1 MVEIIGLGTMGA
13 LVWLIA
19 WSMGGESESEKRRM
33 SMPHE
38 SGRSTEVGSSGA
50 RTRHAA

>member
-19 WSMGGESESEKRRM
+19 WSMGGESESEKKRVSM
-33 SMPHE
+33 SRE
-38 SGRSTEVGSSGA
+38 SGRSIEVGA
-50 RTRHAA
+50 RETRTRHAA